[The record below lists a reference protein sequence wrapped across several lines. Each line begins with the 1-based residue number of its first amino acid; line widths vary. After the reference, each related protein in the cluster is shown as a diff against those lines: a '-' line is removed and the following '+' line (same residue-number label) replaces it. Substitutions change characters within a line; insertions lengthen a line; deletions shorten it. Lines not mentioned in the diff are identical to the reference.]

1 MIKKACQ
8 KKINEELCEKKNKTS
23 VRGVKSYIKFT
34 IKRVWQWIKNL
45 FLKIHPLYRRGT
57 HIITGYVGSGKTL
70 LVNRLINTIDS
81 EKYFFIS
88 NLDEFKQE
96 NVYHY
101 DIWEL
106 FENGTQV
113 AKLPT
118 KDAKG
123 RKLYALILDEINLKF
138 NRRMNRTTSYN
149 NQFVGLVE
157 FLVSSRHQGV
167 NRVYFIG
174 QKLELQDTQLQSLF
188 KYCHNILLN
197 KTKAYYELYLESG
210 AIIYAPKRIYFENYI
225 KNFDDEF
232 ESENIKQAKITYD
245 DLKSYDTYGLRN
257 IYEQLPFANSNDK
270 KLFIK
275 SDNN

>member
-1 MIKKACQ
+1 MNSCEKSLNK
-8 KKINEELCEKKNKTS
+8 ELCVKKNKSSHKREKNIKT
-23 VRGVKSYIKFT
+23 YIIFT
-34 IKRVWQWIKNL
+34 LKRIWQWFRRL
-45 FLKIHPLYRRGT
+45 FTKIHPLYRRGT

-81 EKYFFIS
+81 DKYFFIS

-106 FENGTQV
+106 FSNGEQIS
-113 AKLPT
+113 KLPT
-118 KDAKG
+118 RDKKG

-138 NRRMNRTTSYN
+138 NRRLNRTTSYN

-157 FLVSSRHQGV
+157 LLVSSRHQGI
-167 NRVYFIG
+167 NRIYFIG

-188 KYCHNILLN
+188 KYCHNIILN
-197 KTKAYYELYLESG
+197 KTKAYYELYLDSG
-210 AIIYAPKRIYFENYI
+210 AIVYAPKKLFFENYI

-232 ESENIKQAKITYD
+232 ESEDIRCAKITYN
-245 DLKSYDTYGLRN
+245 DLSTYNTYGLKN
-257 IYEQLPFANSNDK
+257 IYENLPYAKSNDK
-270 KLFIK
+270 KIFK
-275 SDNN
+275 KE

>member
-1 MIKKACQ
+1 MKKKPCV
-8 KKINEELCEKKNKTS
+8 KNLNEELCEKKNKTRE
-23 VRGVKSYIKFT
+23 RGPKEYILFT
-34 IKRVWQWIKNL
+34 LKRVLNWIKNL
-45 FLKIHPLYRRGT
+45 FMKIHPLYKRGT

-70 LVNRLINTIDS
+70 LVNKIINTIDS
-81 EKYFFIS
+81 KKYFFIS

-101 DIWEL
+101 DIWGL
-106 FENGTQV
+106 FENGIQV

-123 RKLYALILDEINLKF
+123 RHLYGLILDEINLKF
-138 NRRMNRTTSYN
+138 NRRMNKTTNYN

-157 FLVSSRHQGV
+157 MLVSSRHQGI

-197 KTKAYYELYLESG
+197 KTKAYYELYLKSG
-210 AIIYAPKRIYFENYI
+210 SIIYAPKEIYFENYI
-225 KNFDDEF
+225 KNFYDEF
-232 ESENIKQAKITYD
+232 ESQDITKAKIKYNDLITYN
-245 DLKSYDTYGLRN
+245 TYGLKN
-257 IYEQLPFANSNDK
+257 TYDNLPFAKSNDK
-270 KLFIK
+270 KIFIK
-275 SDNN
+275 SSI